1 MSEAMDLHEESERG
15 RGPGPGS
22 EAPEAERE
30 GIDAL
35 RASLEEA
42 DRWTRHFV
50 REHPVAS
57 IAVAAG
63 AGFLVGRIAAR
74 YL

>member
-1 MSEAMDLHEESERG
+1 MSEAMDLHEERERG
-15 RGPGPGS
+15 PDPGP
-22 EAPEAERE
+22 EAQETERE
-30 GIDAL
+30 GEGAL
-35 RASLEEA
+35 RANLEEA

-50 REHPVAS
+50 REHPVVS
-57 IAVAAG
+57 VAVAAA

>member
-1 MSEAMDLHEESERG
+1 MSEAMDIHEERERG
-15 RGPGPGS
+15 PDPGP
-22 EAPEAERE
+22 EAQETERE
-30 GIDAL
+30 GAL

-57 IAVAAG
+57 IAVAAA
-63 AGFLVGRIAAR
+63 AGFLAGRIAAR